1 MLDIELNTVDAFQGR
16 EKDIIIISTVRSNDQ
31 GSIGFL
37 SDKRRMNVAL
47 TRAKYGLFVV
57 GNASTLR
64 SNKHWGKFIRHV
76 EGENEL
82 IGADSATDLLSLLQD
97 SFAFEPSDAQVSVP
111 TKKTRF

>member
-1 MLDIELNTVDAFQGR
+1 MVSGGGMLDIELNTVDAFQGR
-16 EKDIIIISTVRSNDQ
+16 EKDLIIISTVRSNDQ

-64 SNKHWGKFIRHV
+64 SNTHWGKFIDHV
-76 EGENEL
+76 QSENEL
-82 IGADSATDLLSLLQD
+82 IRADLRTDLFSLLQE
-97 SFAFEPSDAQVSVP
+97 SYSYKPNGA
-111 TKKTRF
+111 